1 MRFLNKVILIGRV
14 GNLNLKSKTN
24 AAGVTTRILDISLVT
39 PKVIKNKATGEF
51 TEKPIWH
58 SISVFGDATI
68 DYALKFEKGDTIYI
82 YGYID
87 VIDLVDA
94 TGMKKK
100 ITKIVVDVTGE
111 LKLFEKKRVHDSP
124 KEDDGAKPVSTD
136 GSTDYSSDDS
146 LGF

>member
-39 PKVIKNKATGEF
+39 PKVIKNKSTGEF

-58 SISVFGDATI
+58 SISIFGDSVI
-68 DYALKFEKGDTIYI
+68 DYALKFEKGDTIYV

-100 ITKIVVDVTGE
+100 ITKVVVDISGE
-111 LKLFEKKRVHDSP
+111 IKLFEKRRNMEMSKDEDNTKSMSDST
-124 KEDDGAKPVSTD
+124 S
-136 GSTDYSSDDS
+136 DYSSDDS

>member
-24 AAGVTTRILDISLVT
+24 AAGVTTRILDLSLVT

-58 SISVFGDATI
+58 SVSIFGDATI

-87 VIDLVDA
+87 VIDLIDA

-100 ITKIVVDVTGE
+100 ITKIVVDISGE
-111 LKLFEKKRVHDSP
+111 IKLFEKKKVYDNDKENDSQ
-124 KEDDGAKPVSTD
+124 KPVNSD
-136 GSTDYSSDDS
+136 GSSDYSSDDS

>member
-1 MRFLNKVILIGRV
+1 MKFLNKVILIGRV

-24 AAGVTTRILDISLVT
+24 AAGITTRILDISLVT

-58 SISVFGDATI
+58 SISVFGDSVI

-100 ITKIVVDVTGE
+100 ITKIVVDISGE
-111 LKLFEKKRVHDSP
+111 IKLFEKRRNIEMSKDEDST
-124 KEDDGAKPVSTD
+124 KGNSDSST
-136 GSTDYSSDDS
+136 SDYSSDDS

>member
-24 AAGVTTRILDISLVT
+24 AAGVTSRILDISLVT

-68 DYALKFEKGDTIYI
+68 DYALKFEKGDIIYV

-111 LKLFEKKRVHDSP
+111 LKLFEKKKVQDNN
-124 KEDDGAKPVSTD
+124 EDGARAVSSD
-136 GSTDYSSDDS
+136 ASSDYSSDDS